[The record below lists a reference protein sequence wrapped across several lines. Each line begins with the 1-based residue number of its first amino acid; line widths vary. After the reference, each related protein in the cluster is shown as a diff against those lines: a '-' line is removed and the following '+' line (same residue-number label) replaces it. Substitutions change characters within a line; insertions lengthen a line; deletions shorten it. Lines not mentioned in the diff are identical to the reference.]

1 MSLTLAYCLIVLLVA
16 LGASA
21 FTVYFHR
28 EDKSR
33 LRWMISFG
41 AGVLLGAAFLHMLP
55 HAFEHSPEAAP
66 WWVLTGFLVFYL
78 LEVTTFSHACEEG
91 DCDTHALGLAA
102 CVGLG
107 IHNFSNGVALGVG
120 AAVPGIGFAVLM
132 ATVAH
137 KAPEFLAL
145 SSLLLSG
152 HRSKRKAFWL
162 SAAVASAVPV
172 GAIVSNWFVTKAGPS
187 VLDASLA
194 FSAGMFLHI
203 AATDLAPEIH
213 HARKN
218 RASHVVAFLLGVAA
232 MAAVA
237 LLEISQGG

>member
-1 MSLTLAYCLIVLLVA
+1 MNLTLLYSLIVLLVA

-21 FTVYFHR
+21 FTIYFHR

-33 LRWMISFG
+33 LRWMISLG
-41 AGVLLGAAFLHMLP
+41 AGVLLGAALLHMIP
-55 HAFEHSPEAAP
+55 HAFEHHGESAA
-66 WWVLTGFLVFYL
+66 WWVLAGFLLFYV
-78 LEVTTFSHACEEG
+78 LEFTTFSHACEES
-91 DCDTHALGLAA
+91 DCDQHALGLAA
-102 CVGLG
+102 SAGLG
-107 IHNFSNGVALGVG
+107 LHNFANGVALGAG
-120 AAVPGIGFAVLM
+120 AAIPGVGWMVLV

-137 KAPEFLAL
+137 KAPEFLTL

-152 HRSKRKAFWL
+152 HRKKNTAFIL
-162 SAAVASAVPV
+162 SACVAMAVPL
-172 GAIVSNWFVTKAGPS
+172 GAVLSNGFITAAGEG

-213 HARKN
+213 RAREH
-218 RASHVVAFLLGVAA
+218 RVSHLMAFLVGVAA

-237 LLEISQGG
+237 FME